1 MKEGNLLQLFPAKY
15 RIYWEKSADRQE
27 EIQEIR
33 LRANR
38 PVLVTWRGQEYYV
51 DEQGEYTKQETLA
64 YRISAGDIGE
74 IFSHI
79 CHYSAYA
86 FQDEISQGFL
96 TVTGGHR
103 VGIAG
108 QMVLGSDET
117 PRTIKHISY
126 LNIRVAHQMK
136 GVADTVLPYL
146 YRNGQFENTVI
157 VSPPGCGKTTLLRDL
172 VRQISDGNAY
182 GRGVSV
188 GVVDERSE
196 IAGTYLGQ
204 PQNDVGMR
212 TDVMDC
218 CPKRLGMRFLL
229 RSMSP
234 RVIAV
239 DELGGPDD
247 FACLREI
254 SACGCKILATIHGDS
269 MEDIPQGASFF
280 QHFIVMGKENGIPVI
295 RRIYGKNE
303 LAAAPDGGCHDHH
316 RMPWD
321 GNQIPEFDVR
331 TSGSTAGFTSPAGA
345 ICQ

>member
-38 PVLVTWRGQEYYV
+38 PVLVTWMGKEYYV
-51 DEQGEYTKQETLA
+51 DEQGEYTEQMRRA
-64 YRISAGDIGE
+64 YCISAEEIGE

-108 QMVLGSDET
+108 QIVLET
-117 PRTIKHISY
+117 GEIPKTIKHISY

-136 GVADTVLPYL
+136 GVADPVLPYL

-172 VRQISDGNAY
+172 VRQISDGNAW
-182 GRGVSV
+182 GKGVSV
-188 GVVDERSE
+188 GLVDERSE
-196 IAGTYLGQ
+196 IAGTYMGQ

-212 TDVMDC
+212 TDVMDA
-218 CPKRLGMRFLL
+218 CPKRLGMKFLV

-254 SACGCKILATIHGDS
+254 SASGCKILATIHGDT
-269 MEDIPQGASFF
+269 MEDIPKEVSIFR
-280 QHFIVMGKENGIPVI
+280 HFIFMGKEKGMPGI
-295 RRIYGKNE
+295 RGIYGEND
-303 LAAAPDGGCHDHH
+303 LAAAYGGCCYDYN
-316 RMPWD
+316 RLP
-321 GNQIPEFDVR
+321 GNGHQISKPNVGTTENIA
-331 TSGSTAGFTSPAGA
+331 GSDSASRI